1 MEIYHLIDRVESV
14 VSYSTK
20 LPLTRKIIV
29 DEHQLLDV
37 VDQMRTSVP
46 EDVREA
52 QRLLQERDTILSQA
66 QREAQQLRAQAEE
79 EIRSRIEATDFV
91 KLAQERAQEIVDATA
106 QQAQTLR
113 THAEEEA
120 RRRREDADQY
130 ALEVLQRL
138 DNELTAVLASVRKGI
153 QGLVREKSP
162 QG

>member
-120 RRRREDADQY
+120 RRHREDADQY